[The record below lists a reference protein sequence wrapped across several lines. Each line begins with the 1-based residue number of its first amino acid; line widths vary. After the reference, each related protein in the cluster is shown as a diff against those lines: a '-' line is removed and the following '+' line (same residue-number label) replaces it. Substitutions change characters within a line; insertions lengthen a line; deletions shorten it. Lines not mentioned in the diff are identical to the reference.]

1 MKWTISSGNACRVAA
16 ILFASAAGSF
26 LTNGKAHAQS
36 FCYYHPLDLRCQ
48 VHRVLPPPPPP
59 VFYFYRGG
67 PVAYGCR
74 VVTLGF
80 NPQTG
85 QPYLP
90 GVYREWVRCN

>member
-1 MKWTISSGNACRVAA
+1 
-16 ILFASAAGSF
+16 
-26 LTNGKAHAQS
+26 
-36 FCYYHPLDLRCQ
+36 
-48 VHRVLPPPPPP
+48 